1 MSECIVIPAV
11 NVNKKGNNLS
21 LSLPIVVV
29 LKMLYVFRSLT
40 NTQVNFRLDFIIEAN
55 NMNRYE
61 NSLSLVF
68 IIYL

>member
-1 MSECIVIPAV
+1 MVVIPAV
-11 NVNKKGNNLS
+11 NVNQKRNYLS
-21 LSLPIVVV
+21 LSLPIVFVQKIV
-29 LKMLYVFRSLT
+29 YIFTSPE

-68 IIYL
+68 IINL